1 MAGEAEQ
8 MTAAVIAGLIKEYG
22 MVGALALALA
32 AIGILVSWL
41 KDSWQARL
49 DDKQS
54 MVERV
59 ATAIER
65 QSSTNVDLT
74 EAIKDLRDGQAYIL
88 KTATEAALTGA
99 ANDKAILKEI
109 EESHKAID
117 RNTGARTA

>member
-1 MAGEAEQ
+1 MPGEAEQ
-8 MTAAVIAGLIKEYG
+8 MTAAMIAGLIKDYG
-22 MVGALALALA
+22 LVGALALALA
-32 AIGILVSWL
+32 AIGMLVSWL

-49 DDKQS
+49 DDKQA

-65 QSSTNVDLT
+65 QSATSVDHT
-74 EAIKDLRDGQAYIL
+74 EAIKDLRDGQAAIL

-109 EESHKAID
+109 EESRKAID
-117 RNTGARTA
+117 RNTGARAS

>member
-1 MAGEAEQ
+1 
-8 MTAAVIAGLIKEYG
+8 MTPLDFASILKDYGL
-22 MVGALALALA
+22 VGALALTIT
-32 AIGILVSWL
+32 AIGILITWL

-49 DDKQS
+49 DDKQA

-74 EAIKDLRDGQAYIL
+74 EAIKDLRDGQASIL

-109 EESHKAID
+109 AEARAAID
-117 RNTGARTA
+117 RNTGARSL

>member
-1 MAGEAEQ
+1 
-8 MTAAVIAGLIKEYG
+8 MTAAVIAGLIKDYG
-22 MVGALALALA
+22 MVGALALALG
-32 AIGILVSWL
+32 AIGMLVTWL

-54 MVERV
+54 LVERV

-74 EAIKDLRDGQAYIL
+74 EAIKDLRDGQASIL

-109 EESHKAID
+109 EESRKAID

>member
-1 MAGEAEQ
+1 MA
-8 MTAAVIAGLIKEYG
+8 AAAIAGLIKDYG
-22 MVGALALALA
+22 VVGALALALTA
-32 AIGILVSWL
+32 MGVLVKWL

-49 DDKQS
+49 DDKQA

-74 EAIKDLRDGQAYIL
+74 EAIKDLRDGQASIL

-109 EESHKAID
+109 ERS
-117 RNTGARTA
+117 TGARTP